1 MLGLTDSSQGSGELQ
16 YLKWINA
23 IGKFAIDG
31 SENILMNLQGM
42 IVDPA
47 SLKTGWGYITRGAA
61 PEWHW
66 DDQPGV
72 RSPEPEPKGPEY
84 KDRFKRGFSLDFFIP
99 DIGWRTWTTNGK
111 GPSICLENI
120 WPEIHEGLK
129 ANQGKCAALG
139 FKGAKDVDPMKIPV
153 FQLDGWV
160 DRPGDQPEATAATP
174 TQAAPAPAP
183 TPEPQPAT
191 PQPEVDSDD
200 KWF

>member
-16 YLKWINA
+16 YLKWINNIA
-23 IGKFAIDG
+23 KFAVDG
-31 SENILMNLQGM
+31 NDNILMNLEGL

-47 SLKTGWGYITRGAA
+47 SCKTGWGYITRGAA

-66 DDQPGV
+66 DEQFGITG
-72 RSPEPEPKGPEY
+72 PEPDPKGPEY
-84 KDRFKRGFSLDFFIP
+84 QDRFKRGFSIDCFVP
-99 DIGWRTWTTNGK
+99 DIGWRTWTTNAK
-111 GPSICLENI
+111 GPGICLENI
-120 WPEIHEGLK
+120 WPAIHEGLK

-153 FQLDGWV
+153 FQLDGWI
-160 DRPGDQPEATAATP
+160 DRPGDGPEAAP
-174 TQAAPAPAP
+174 QAAPAPAP

-191 PQPEVDSDD
+191 PQPATTET